1 MEDHEQ
7 VVVVDFANKYIGGGS
22 LKKGA
27 VQEEILFLIYPQL
40 YVSILVCEK
49 MNDNEAI
56 YLSNFRRF
64 ANYEGYQTTLKF
76 SSSAALIETRRDFIA
91 IDAIKFEKPKNG
103 TMGAQFTQHCILR
116 ELNKALVGFN
126 LPEESR
132 YSTISTGKWG
142 CGAFNGDP

>member
-56 YLSNFRRF
+56 YFSNFRRF

-91 IDAIKFEKPKNG
+91 IDAIKL
-103 TMGAQFTQHCILR
+103 TR
-116 ELNKALVGFN
+116 
-126 LPEESR
+126 
-132 YSTISTGKWG
+132 
-142 CGAFNGDP
+142 